1 MKTLFAKTLLWSLGT
16 AIVTM
21 MALIGVSAFNFN
33 AGGKHPAPFSMLLAL
48 QVTEAAHAFE
58 RGGQPAL
65 ERTMRRF
72 RAVTHVEGI
81 FTDASGR
88 DLITGQDRSA
98 LLKEMEPGSRFPSM
112 GRSETAIARRSP
124 DGRYWYIVLLN
135 RGNWINWFVRPEH
148 FVVLAILVL
157 LCYGFAR
164 HLTNPVQRLQ
174 QAVDRFG
181 RGDMTARVGSQRRD
195 ELGQLART
203 FDRMA
208 GRIQTLMTAERR
220 LLLDISHELRSP
232 LARLSVAVELARSD
246 EDPEAHLN
254 RIQKEADRLNS
265 LVGELLQVTRA
276 EGDPSQRRLQDV
288 RLDALVADVVDDCT
302 IEAEA
307 RGCRLQ
313 LGGNQGVVLSGDAEL
328 LRRAVENVIRNAIR
342 HAPAGT
348 DIEVGVGNGPDK
360 AEVIVRDYGPG
371 VPEDALARI
380 FDPFYRVDTDR
391 NRNSGGVGLGLSIA
405 KRAVELHKGRVSA
418 VNANPGL
425 IVKLELPVG
434 VVAEHDEPVRQTV

>member
-434 VVAEHDEPVRQTV
+434 VVAEHEEPVRQTV